1 MSEQSREHLSCF
13 MDGEI
18 SRETGRFLVR
28 RLGADSEL
36 RQTWARYHL
45 VRDCLRHQ
53 EGGLVG
59 GNLGIDLCG
68 RVQQVLAG
76 EAPQAVPGR
85 FAASLLKGKG
95 VWLKPV
101 AGMAMAASVALMAIM
116 TVGSGPS
123 PVNTP
128 PGELAGSQQA
138 ESFVSPNNVLSSS
151 PRSQQVSLLGGAG
164 NTNHKMNS
172 YLLRHYQVTGST
184 GGKGFVTFVPIVVT
198 QAAARADAQA
208 SLPTVPQ
215 PGAEEGEDTP
225 GNNSPDKNSPD
236 RDSPDR
242 DSPDRDSLDRSNE
255 SIQQ

>member
-1 MSEQSREHLSCF
+1 MSKESREHLSCF

-36 RQTWARYHL
+36 REIWARYHL

-53 EGGLVG
+53 KGGLVG
-59 GNLGIDLCG
+59 YNLNIDLCG
-68 RVQQVLAG
+68 RVQQALAG

-85 FAASLLKGKG
+85 FSASLLKGG
-95 VWLKPV
+95 WLKPI
-101 AGMAMAASVALMAIM
+101 AGMAVAASVAFMAII
-116 TVGSGPS
+116 TVGSGQS
-123 PVNTP
+123 PVNTAP
-128 PGELAGSQQA
+128 AELAGSQQA
-138 ESFVSPNNVLSSS
+138 ESFVSPKNVLSSS

-172 YLLRHYQVTGST
+172 YLLRHYQVTGAT

-198 QAAARADAQA
+198 QASAQREEQVDSRADSLAAAQFE
-208 SLPTVPQ
+208 V
-215 PGAEEGEDTP
+215 EEGEDTP
-225 GNNSPDKNSPD
+225 DNNSPD
-236 RDSPDR
+236 RT
-242 DSPDRDSLDRSNE
+242 NE

>member
-1 MSEQSREHLSCF
+1 

-28 RLGADSEL
+28 RLGADKEL
-36 RQTWARYHL
+36 RETWARYHL
-45 VRDCLRHQ
+45 VRDCLRQQ

-59 GNLGIDLCG
+59 DNLGIDLCS
-68 RVQQVLAG
+68 RVQQALAG
-76 EAPQAVPGR
+76 EAPQAAPGR

-95 VWLKPV
+95 AWLKPA
-101 AGMAMAASVALMAIM
+101 AGMAMAASVAIMAIM

-128 PGELAGSQQA
+128 PGELAGSQRA
-138 ESFVSPNNVLSSS
+138 ESFVSPNNVLPSG
-151 PRSQQVSLLGGAG
+151 PRSEQVSLLGGAG

-172 YLLRHYQVTGST
+172 YLLRHYQVTGAT

-198 QAAARADAQA
+198 QAAAQADAEAHLQA
-208 SLPTVPQ
+208 APQ
-215 PGAEEGEDTP
+215 AGAAAGEDTP
-225 GNNSPDKNSPD
+225 GN
-236 RDSPDR
+236 DSPD
-242 DSPDRDSLDRSNE
+242 SDSLDRTNE

>member
-1 MSEQSREHLSCF
+1 

-36 RQTWARYHL
+36 RETWARYHV

-53 EGGLVG
+53 EGGLIDDY
-59 GNLGIDLCG
+59 LGVDLCG
-68 RVQQVLAG
+68 RVQQALAG

-101 AGMAMAASVALMAIM
+101 AGMAMAASVAIMAIM

-128 PGELAGSQQA
+128 PGELAGSRQA
-138 ESFVSPNNVLSSS
+138 ESFVSPNNVLPSR
-151 PRSQQVSLLGGAG
+151 PRSEQVSLLGGAG

-172 YLLRHYQVTGST
+172 YLLRHYQVTGAT
-184 GGKGFVTFVPIVVT
+184 GGKGFVAFVPIVMT

-208 SLPTVPQ
+208 YLKAVPQ
-215 PGAEEGEDTP
+215 SGVAEGEDTP
-225 GNNSPDKNSPD
+225 GNNSPD
-236 RDSPDR
+236 RG
-242 DSPDRDSLDRSNE
+242 SLDRTIE